1 MTGRAGDLSDAL
13 RDAILRG
20 ELQPG
25 SPLRQDRLASALGV
39 SKIPVREALQRLAAE
54 GLARFEANRGFSVAS
69 LTAGDAEEIYGL
81 RAAIEP
87 LMLARAIPKL
97 TIVDLATAELAL
109 GDGDGA
115 TPEGNWLFHRAL
127 YAPAGWDRGL
137 GMLRTLHASV
147 APYLLL
153 YLDDPAAAEASARQH
168 RALLEHC
175 RSRAIESAVAVLDEH
190 LSLAGASLVRSLSVR
205 RRDEPEGTRR

>member
-1 MTGRAGDLSDAL
+1 MSSRAGALSDTL

-20 ELQPG
+20 ELEPG
-25 SPLRQDRLASALGV
+25 APLRQDRLASALGV

-54 GLARFEANRGFSVAS
+54 GLAKFDANRGFSVAS
-69 LTAGDAEEIYGL
+69 LTAAGAGEIYGL

-109 GDGDGA
+109 RDENGA

-127 YAPAGWDRGL
+127 YVPAGWDRGL
-137 GMLRTLHASV
+137 GLLRTLHASV
-147 APYLLL
+147 APYLLV
-153 YLDDPAAAEASARQH
+153 YLDDPVAAATSEEQH
-168 RALLEHC
+168 HQLLEHC
-175 RSRAIESAVAVLDEH
+175 RSGAVAPAVTVLREH
-190 LSLAGASLVRSLSVR
+190 LSMAGASLVRSLSGPGR
-205 RRDEPEGTRR
+205 G